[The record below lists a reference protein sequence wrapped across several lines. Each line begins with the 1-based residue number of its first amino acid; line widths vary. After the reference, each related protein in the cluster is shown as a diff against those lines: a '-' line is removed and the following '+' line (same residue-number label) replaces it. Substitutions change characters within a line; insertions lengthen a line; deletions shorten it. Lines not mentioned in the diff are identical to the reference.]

1 MFCDALVAH
10 CGPGRGLYGSATITS
25 GGAAVL
31 RTRLAAGI
39 ANVQAI
45 FVATAANAASTSLT
59 NAIAV
64 AASPIYASSTTLN
77 ESGSVGAYT
86 LRGAVSGF
94 GTQSLGGTLAF
105 LDSTN
110 ANVQIGSASLNSPTR
125 SFAGAVPYA
134 VGSDPK
140 SSAVSDFNGDGI
152 PDLVVANYGDN
163 TVSVLLGNGDGTFQP
178 KVTYAAGP
186 WPVSVA
192 VGDFTG
198 NGIQDL
204 VVANN
209 GTGTLSILLGNG
221 NGTFQAPVTY
231 ASSGSNPVDVVVA
244 DLNGDGI
251 PDLAVAGDGAVAI
264 LLGKGDG
271 TFQPQVTYST
281 SSVARAVAVA
291 DFNGDGIPDLVVA
304 DEMTS
309 EVSVFLGNGNGTF
322 RAPATYAAGAYVW
335 DIKVGDF
342 NGDGIADV
350 VVANYVG
357 GTVSVLLGNGDGT
370 LRPPVA
376 YATGAGPWAVALTD
390 VNGDGIPDLVA
401 TNNWGGTVSVLFGNG
416 DGTFQPQVTLTAGV
430 APMAAAVGDFNGD
443 GFTDLAITD
452 DSSNTVLALLGDQ
465 SATFSASGISISG
478 SGTHNVFAS
487 YRGDASRTAS
497 QSATVPL
504 TATMITP
511 TVTVSCS
518 PTSITYGPSNLT
530 YCTVNVSGSA
540 TGNTSMTYNGTSW
553 GSVPLSS
560 GTAVYGGM
568 NGQPAGTYS
577 IVASYA
583 GDSNYTAATGPT
595 TFTINKAPTV
605 TEISSSSNPI
615 AYGGSTT
622 FTALV
627 DTGGAGTWGPAS
639 VAFTS
644 NGVPI
649 GSGTVSSVTTTN
661 LLPYSQNLL
670 GSTWSGYCGPLS
682 NMTQN
687 TPDFMAPDGTATAA
701 KFVVANAVCAGPG
714 SNGVLIGGL
723 PSGMTAGQSY
733 TNSVWLRGAV
743 GGETVS
749 FGLNDCAMVGVTLT
763 SSWKRYTAIWP
774 TISTATATCE
784 SGRGF
789 QVIGANETY
798 YMWGAQTEQSA
809 TAGPYVATGSVPAP
823 GSGGIATLTT
833 STLPVGS
840 DSIVATYSGDANTL
854 ASTSS
859 PLSETVADAMPTV
872 AVSCSPNPIT
882 YGSGSTCTATVGG
895 GATGTVAWTINGSY
909 AWGTTTISFGT
920 TTNSGFTANGPG
932 SYTIGIAYSGDSD
945 NSPESA
951 STTLAISQAAQTITF
966 TAPASPV
973 TYGVSPIAL
982 TATATSGLGVTFSVQ
997 SGPGSISGNTLTITG
1012 VGTVV
1017 VAANQAGNTN
1027 FLPAVQATQSLTVN
1041 SGVTS
1046 TTLAVLPSNSLVAG
1060 AVVTLTATVK
1070 NPSAVTQGVVLFCNA
1085 LAAHCSQGLGL
1096 YGSVSLSTSG
1106 TAVLKMKLPVGV
1118 NNVQAV
1124 FVATSVN
1131 AASTSS
1137 PTAVT
1142 VVASPIYAS
1151 STTLA
1156 YGGVPG
1162 NYNLGGFVTAYGGQ
1176 VFGSSVALL
1185 DTTNGNAQIA
1195 TSALS
1200 LPYFQYVQT
1209 MNPIAS
1215 RSWSSVVGDFNGDGI
1230 PDLAVAT
1237 YTGNALD
1244 ILIGNGDGTFR
1255 AAVPYALTS
1264 AASSVVVGDF
1274 NGDGKLDLAV
1284 ANWQTNDISIFIGV
1298 GDGTF
1303 LPQVRYAVGTEPTS
1317 ISVGDFNRD
1326 GVMDL
1331 AVTNQVGNTVSVLI
1345 GQGDGTFKPQVTYTT
1360 GTSPYSVTNGDFN
1373 EDGKLDLAIANYG
1386 GSTIS
1391 VQLGNGDGTFQ
1402 AQVPYTVGTAPS
1414 AVTTGDLN
1422 NDGHLDLAVANSG
1435 SSSASILIGHGD
1447 GTFSAAV
1454 SYPTGSSPMSV
1465 SLGDFNND
1473 GDLDLITGNSGSDTL
1488 SLLLGTGSGT
1498 FGTQSTVAGGYSY
1511 QGLAVGDFNGDGL
1524 LDFAANQNGG
1534 TATELVFLGQLRESF
1549 NVTGVSILGS
1559 GTHNVRAAFPG
1570 DALRTASQSATVPLT
1585 ATKLTP
1591 VLTWAGPSG
1600 IMYGTPLS
1608 ATQLNATSGGA
1619 AGTFVYAPAAGA
1631 IVPAGSQTLSVT
1643 FTPTDTTTYNS
1654 ASTTVTIYV
1663 NKVTPTLTWGTPA
1676 AITYGTAL
1684 SATQLNA
1691 SSGGVAGTFVYA
1703 PAAGTVLG
1711 VGSKTLSVTF
1721 TPTDTANYNT
1731 STAAIYYLTVN
1742 KAALTV
1748 TPNPVSRPYGT
1759 ANPAFYGS
1767 ISGLIAG
1774 DGITPAYHSSAD
1786 VSTGVGVYSTGANSI
1801 SASLSDPN
1809 NKLGNYLITSNLGTL
1824 TITQATATMNLTS
1837 SLNPSKYGDSVTFT
1851 VTATGAAGAANPT
1864 GTVTVSDGG
1873 TTLAT
1878 ITLDASG
1885 TATKSI
1891 QTLTVGSHSL
1901 SAVYGGDTNYK

>member
-1 MFCDALVAH
+1 MRPVHASPFACLRAISAPCGLFLALCVAPALAATPTTTTLAVGPSNNISIGQVVTLTATVTNPSPVTHGTVMFCDALVAH

-45 FVATAANAASTSLT
+45 FVATAVNAASTSLT

-86 LRGAVSGF
+86 LSGAVSGF

-125 SFAGAVPYA
+125 SFAGVVPFA

-178 KVTYAAGP
+178 KVTYPAGP

-221 NGTFQAPVTY
+221 NGTFQAPLTY

-322 RAPATYAAGAYVW
+322 RAPATYAAGDYVW

-350 VVANYVG
+350 VVANYVD

-443 GFTDLAITD
+443 GVTDLAITD

-487 YRGDASRTAS
+487 YPGDAIRTAS

-540 TGNTSMTYNGTSW
+540 TGNTSMTYNGNSW
-553 GSVPLSS
+553 GSVPLSG

-583 GDSNYTAATGPT
+583 GGSNYTAATGST

-743 GGETVS
+743 GGETVN
-749 FGLNDCAMVGVTLT
+749 FGLNDCAMIGVTLT
-763 SSWKRYTAIWP
+763 TSWQRYTASWP
-774 TISTATATCE
+774 TISSGTATCE
-784 SGRGF
+784 GGRGF
-789 QVIGANETY
+789 QILGANESY

-840 DSIVATYSGDANTL
+840 DSIVAVYSGDASTL
-854 ASTSS
+854 TSTSS
-859 PLSETVADAMPTV
+859 GLIEMVTSDAS
-872 AVSCSPNPIT
+872 AVTLTSSGNPAN
-882 YGSGSTCTATVGG
+882 YGVSVVFTAQTAAA
-895 GATGTVAWTINGSY
+895 ATGTITFLDGATSIGSGTVSGGVAT
-909 AWGTTTISFGT
+909 F
-920 TTNSGFTANGPG
+920 TTNALGTGTHNITA
-932 SYTIGIAYSGDSD
+932 SYGGDTDYSPAVSAAL
-945 NSPESA
+945 SEVTTRTAATVSMA
-951 STTLAISQAAQTITF
+951 STFSPSTYGQSVTFTFTSTGVLGTPSGTVAISDGATLLATPTLN
-966 TAPASPV
+966 AS
-973 TYGVSPIAL
+973 G
-982 TATATSGLGVTFSVQ
+982 
-997 SGPGSISGNTLTITG
+997 
-1012 VGTVV
+1012 
-1017 VAANQAGNTN
+1017 
-1027 FLPAVQATQSLTVN
+1027 
-1041 SGVTS
+1041 
-1046 TTLAVLPSNSLVAG
+1046 
-1060 AVVTLTATVK
+1060 
-1070 NPSAVTQGVVLFCNA
+1070 
-1085 LAAHCSQGLGL
+1085 
-1096 YGSVSLSTSG
+1096 
-1106 TAVLKMKLPVGV
+1106 
-1118 NNVQAV
+1118 
-1124 FVATSVN
+1124 
-1131 AASTSS
+1131 
-1137 PTAVT
+1137 
-1142 VVASPIYAS
+1142 
-1151 STTLA
+1151 
-1156 YGGVPG
+1156 
-1162 NYNLGGFVTAYGGQ
+1162 
-1176 VFGSSVALL
+1176 
-1185 DTTNGNAQIA
+1185 
-1195 TSALS
+1195 
-1200 LPYFQYVQT
+1200 
-1209 MNPIAS
+1209 
-1215 RSWSSVVGDFNGDGI
+1215 
-1230 PDLAVAT
+1230 VAT
-1237 YTGNALD
+1237 YT
-1244 ILIGNGDGTFR
+1244 
-1255 AAVPYALTS
+1255 
-1264 AASSVVVGDF
+1264 
-1274 NGDGKLDLAV
+1274 
-1284 ANWQTNDISIFIGV
+1284 
-1298 GDGTF
+1298 
-1303 LPQVRYAVGTEPTS
+1303 
-1317 ISVGDFNRD
+1317 
-1326 GVMDL
+1326 
-1331 AVTNQVGNTVSVLI
+1331 
-1345 GQGDGTFKPQVTYTT
+1345 
-1360 GTSPYSVTNGDFN
+1360 
-1373 EDGKLDLAIANYG
+1373 
-1386 GSTIS
+1386 
-1391 VQLGNGDGTFQ
+1391 
-1402 AQVPYTVGTAPS
+1402 
-1414 AVTTGDLN
+1414 
-1422 NDGHLDLAVANSG
+1422 
-1435 SSSASILIGHGD
+1435 
-1447 GTFSAAV
+1447 
-1454 SYPTGSSPMSV
+1454 
-1465 SLGDFNND
+1465 
-1473 GDLDLITGNSGSDTL
+1473 
-1488 SLLLGTGSGT
+1488 
-1498 FGTQSTVAGGYSY
+1498 
-1511 QGLAVGDFNGDGL
+1511 
-1524 LDFAANQNGG
+1524 
-1534 TATELVFLGQLRESF
+1534 
-1549 NVTGVSILGS
+1549 
-1559 GTHNVRAAFPG
+1559 
-1570 DALRTASQSATVPLT
+1570 
-1585 ATKLTP
+1585 
-1591 VLTWAGPSG
+1591 
-1600 IMYGTPLS
+1600 
-1608 ATQLNATSGGA
+1608 
-1619 AGTFVYAPAAGA
+1619 
-1631 IVPAGSQTLSVT
+1631 
-1643 FTPTDTTTYNS
+1643 
-1654 ASTTVTIYV
+1654 
-1663 NKVTPTLTWGTPA
+1663 
-1676 AITYGTAL
+1676 
-1684 SATQLNA
+1684 
-1691 SSGGVAGTFVYA
+1691 
-1703 PAAGTVLG
+1703 
-1711 VGSKTLSVTF
+1711 
-1721 TPTDTANYNT
+1721 TAN
-1731 STAAIYYLTVN
+1731 
-1742 KAALTV
+1742 
-1748 TPNPVSRPYGT
+1748 
-1759 ANPAFYGS
+1759 
-1767 ISGLIAG
+1767 
-1774 DGITPAYHSSAD
+1774 
-1786 VSTGVGVYSTGANSI
+1786 
-1801 SASLSDPN
+1801 
-1809 NKLGNYLITSNLGTL
+1809 
-1824 TITQATATMNLTS
+1824 
-1837 SLNPSKYGDSVTFT
+1837 
-1851 VTATGAAGAANPT
+1851 
-1864 GTVTVSDGG
+1864 
-1873 TTLAT
+1873 
-1878 ITLDASG
+1878 
-1885 TATKSI
+1885 
-1891 QTLTVGSHSL
+1891 LTVGSHTL
-1901 SAVYGGDTNYK
+1901 TAVYGGDANYK